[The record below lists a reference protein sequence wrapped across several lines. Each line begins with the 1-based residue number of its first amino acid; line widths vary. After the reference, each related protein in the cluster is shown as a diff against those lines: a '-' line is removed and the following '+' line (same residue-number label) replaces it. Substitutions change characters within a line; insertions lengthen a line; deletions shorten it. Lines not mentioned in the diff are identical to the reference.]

1 MARSP
6 DVSTLPLRRLL
17 ALARDL
23 MQVPDLK
30 SVLELVGP
38 AFQELLIPDEALL
51 LVTLGDREYATAFGH
66 RGMLQPA
73 DQESVLYR
81 SARQA
86 LADEVPLVLPGLDI
100 GAATRPGG
108 RPGRGTACLLAL
120 PFPPV
125 QPIGVLSALWHR
137 KGSAELLATQA
148 SILRYLSELTG
159 AALGN
164 VDSRLA
170 LEERVS
176 ARTEEVEAAN
186 REHARELRRR
196 DDIEREK
203 DRIAVT
209 DVLTGMLNR
218 RGFFLQA
225 EQGFKLARRRGTA
238 SAVIFADIDDLKT
251 VNDELGHDV
260 GDHLIQAGARI
271 LQNSFRDSDIVAR
284 LGGDEFAAFTLDSEQ
299 PEAIL
304 ARIKENADQY
314 HRRSSIPYRIS
325 FSTGIVQ
332 CDPSSDLSLTDYLAL
347 ADKQMYERKK
357 GRSG

>member
-6 DVSTLPLRRLL
+6 DASTLPFRRLL

-23 MQVPDLK
+23 MQVPDLR
-30 SVLELVGP
+30 SVLGLVGP
-38 AFQELLIPDEALL
+38 AFQELLVPDEALL
-51 LVTLGDREYATAFGH
+51 LVTLGEKEYVTAFDR
-66 RGMLQPA
+66 RGTIQSA
-73 DQESVLYR
+73 DQGGILYR
-81 SARQA
+81 NSRRA
-86 LADEVPLVLPGLDI
+86 LTDEVPLVLPRLDV
-100 GAATRPGG
+100 GT
-108 RPGRGTACLLAL
+108 GRGMACLLAL

-137 KGSAELLATQA
+137 KGSAESLATHA

-164 VDSRLA
+164 VDFKLT

-176 ARTEEVEAAN
+176 AQTEEVEAAK

-218 RGFFLQA
+218 RGFFLHA
-225 EQGFKLARRRGTA
+225 EQGFKLARRQGMA

-251 VNDELGHDV
+251 VNDELGHDA
-260 GDHLIQAGARI
+260 GDRLIQVGARI
-271 LQNSFRDSDIVAR
+271 LRTSFRDSDIVAR
-284 LGGDEFAAFTLDSEQ
+284 LGGDEFAAFTLDSAQ

-304 ARIKENADQY
+304 ARIKENAERFNS
-314 HRRSSIPYRIS
+314 HSPIPCPVS
-325 FSTGIVQ
+325 LSTGIVQ
-332 CDPSSDLSLTDYLAL
+332 CDPSSELGLADYLAL
-347 ADKQMYERKK
+347 ADKQMYVRKK
-357 GRSG
+357 KLRG